1 MSEKSVC
8 SNCGKSM
15 KDNWLVCKYC
25 HQARW
30 KMIRPYFV
38 WGIIFLLFAWWALTQ
53 KIFPISRSENLITL
67 LLPIFGVTFGIISIV
82 MLLMAIIASLRGL
95 SVRKIIAESMPE
107 RQIDWN
113 KPTTERS
120 FAEGNSDVPELENE
134 HQEIDQPKKTYLSED
149 VNLKDPSIFCQKCN
163 HQNQP
168 DSKKC
173 SQCGADLLPGSGFG
187 QRLGIF
193 ILMAILSLV
202 IFGIGFLFFRFKSE
216 FEGKDW
222 IYLAGI
228 LLFGVLLFGLGV
240 KTAFR
245 KIPIHER
252 YSARANRHISL
263 NPRQAI
269 LDFSSAINSAPLI
282 QAFDYLQ
289 ERARLFQNLGMEEE
303 AQLDWKFALKNI
315 NIRMEKLKPPYMELT
330 KQRAEIY
337 KNLDMQDE
345 YALEMLQFAI
355 EKESAFKFKEDEIAK
370 GLDEGFKKGIEDVKR
385 KEFYQLRTDIM
396 NNPRFGIVGY
406 CHKCK
411 SVVDLDYKL
420 KCSKDPKHKKIT
432 EIKPILRKPV
442 TS

>member
-38 WGIIFLLFAWWALTQ
+38 WGIIFFLFSWWAFTQ
-53 KIFPISRSENLITL
+53 KIFPISRSENIVTL

-95 SVRKIIAESMPE
+95 TVRKIIAENMPE
-107 RQIDWN
+107 KQIDWN
-113 KPTTERS
+113 VSTIEP
-120 FAEGNSDVPELENE
+120 ALVEGQSDTSELENK
-134 HQEIDQPKKTYLSED
+134 HQEIDQLNRSLE
-149 VNLKDPSIFCQKCN
+149 VNLKEPSIFCQKCN

-173 SQCGADLLPGSGFG
+173 SQCGADLLPGAGFAE
-187 QRLGIF
+187 RLGVF
-193 ILMAILSLV
+193 ILTTILALV
-202 IFGIGFLFFRFKSE
+202 SFGCGFLFFRFKPE
-216 FEGKDW
+216 FNGKDW

-228 LLFGVLLFGLGV
+228 ILFGVFMFGLGV
-240 KTAFR
+240 LSAFR
-245 KIPIHER
+245 KVPIHER
-252 YSARANRHISL
+252 YSTRAKRHISL
-263 NPRQAI
+263 IPRQAI
-269 LDFSSAINSAPLI
+269 SDFSSAINSAPLM

-289 ERARLFQNLGMEEE
+289 ERANLFQNLGMEEE
-303 AQLDWKFALKNI
+303 AKLDWKLALKNI
-315 NIRMEKLKPPYMELT
+315 NSRMANLKPPFMELT

-345 YALEMLQFAI
+345 YAMEMLLYTI

-370 GLDEGFKKGIEDVKR
+370 GLDEGFKKGTEDVKR
-385 KEFYQLRTDIM
+385 KEFHQQRTDIM
-396 NNPRFGIVGY
+396 KNPRYGIVGY

-411 SVVDLDYKL
+411 SAVDLDYKL

-432 EIKPILRKPV
+432 DIKPKLRKPV
-442 TS
+442 AS